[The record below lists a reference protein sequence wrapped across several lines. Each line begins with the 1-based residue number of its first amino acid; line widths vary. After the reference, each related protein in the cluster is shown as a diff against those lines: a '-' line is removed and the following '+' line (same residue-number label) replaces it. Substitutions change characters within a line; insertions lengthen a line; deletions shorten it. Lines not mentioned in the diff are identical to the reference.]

1 MAVFI
6 VLWPYL
12 LTAKLKFVIRH
23 NLGHSTLPVAV
34 QNWVIFQD
42 ILQIS
47 ESSRGHLHT
56 VHKDI
61 ECHNSKTKDD
71 IEEITVLEISHMP

>member
-1 MAVFI
+1 MFI
-6 VLWPYL
+6 DIV
-12 LTAKLKFVIRH
+12 
-23 NLGHSTLPVAV
+23 SLPVAV

-42 ILQIS
+42 VLQIS
-47 ESSRGHLHT
+47 KSSGGHLQT

-61 ECHNSKTKDD
+61 ECHNPKTKDD

>member
-1 MAVFI
+1 MFI
-6 VLWPYL
+6 DIV
-12 LTAKLKFVIRH
+12 
-23 NLGHSTLPVAV
+23 SLPVAV
-34 QNWVIFQD
+34 QNWIIFQD

-61 ECHNSKTKDD
+61 KCHNSKTKDD

>member
-1 MAVFI
+1 MKR
-6 VLWPYL
+6 L
-12 LTAKLKFVIRH
+12 L
-23 NLGHSTLPVAV
+23 LPVAV

-42 ILQIS
+42 VLQIS
-47 ESSRGHLHT
+47 ESSGGHLQT

>member
-1 MAVFI
+1 MFI
-6 VLWPYL
+6 DIV
-12 LTAKLKFVIRH
+12 
-23 NLGHSTLPVAV
+23 SLPVAV
-34 QNWVIFQD
+34 QNWIIFQD

-61 ECHNSKTKDD
+61 KCHNSKTEDD